1 MILKILKFFIAV
13 AFIFFLFMVV
23 VQLDMGRNNLQYV
36 VLMKD
41 ALIMSLK
48 FQVMLCRYIFSF
60 LNETRV
66 VKIFGDKK

>member
-1 MILKILKFFIAV
+1 MVLKILKFFVAV
-13 AFIFFLFMVV
+13 AFIFFLFMVI

-48 FQVMLCRYIFSF
+48 FQVIALPIYLLFFKR
-60 LNETRV
+60 
-66 VKIFGDKK
+66 D

>member
-1 MILKILKFFIAV
+1 MILKILKIFIAV

-48 FQVMLCRYIFSF
+48 FQVIALPIYLLFFKR
-60 LNETRV
+60 
-66 VKIFGDKK
+66 D

>member
-13 AFIFFLFMVV
+13 ALIFFLFMVI
-23 VQLDMGRNNLQYV
+23 VQFDMGRNNLQYA

-48 FQVMLCRYIFSF
+48 FQVVALPIYLLFFKR
-60 LNETRV
+60 
-66 VKIFGDKK
+66 D